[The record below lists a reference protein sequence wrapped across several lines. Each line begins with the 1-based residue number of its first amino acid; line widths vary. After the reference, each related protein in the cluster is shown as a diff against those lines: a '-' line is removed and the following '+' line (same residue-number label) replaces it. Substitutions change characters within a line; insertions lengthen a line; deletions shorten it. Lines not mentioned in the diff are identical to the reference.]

1 MSRRPA
7 WDRLIRFLSLFIPAR
22 FREEVYG
29 DLVEEARARM
39 RDGWSRRRARTWM
52 LVQLLRSVPL
62 LNLNAIERAMDRLDR
77 PIRGGGAIVFG
88 IVNGMVI
95 FGLGQLAPQP
105 LGTLLLTGLVAV
117 ALFAVGVVTLRRTN
131 FVFMGTGMLLG
142 AVEMVALALL
152 VGVGAVSAPPT
163 DVWLLVPAAASLLVW
178 LALMGLEK
186 RRSPEEYAAWKRVT
200 DRATFVDILL
210 LRHIPDLR

>member
-1 MSRRPA
+1 MSRGPA
-7 WDRLIRFLSLFIPAR
+7 GGGVIRFLTLLIPAR

-29 DLVEEARARM
+29 DLVEEARARI
-39 RDGWSRRRARTWM
+39 RDGWSRRRVRTWM

-62 LNLNAIERAMDRLDR
+62 LNLNALERTMDQLDR
-77 PIRGGGAIVFG
+77 PIRGGGAVVFG
-88 IVNGMVI
+88 IVHGLLI
-95 FGLGQLAPQP
+95 FTLLWLVPQP
-105 LGTLLLTGLVAV
+105 LGTLLVTGFGAV

-142 AVEMVALALL
+142 AVEMVAMALL

-163 DVWLLVPAAASLLVW
+163 DVWLLIPAAASLLVW
-178 LALMGLEK
+178 LALMELEK

-200 DRATFVDILL
+200 DRATVVDILF
-210 LRHIPDLR
+210 LRHIPHLR

>member
-1 MSRRPA
+1 MSGRPA
-7 WDRLIRFLSLFIPAR
+7 WERLVRLLSLLIPAR

-29 DLVEEARARM
+29 DLVEEARARI
-39 RDGWSRRRARTWM
+39 RDGWSRRRARTWT

-62 LNLNAIERAMDRLDR
+62 LNLSALERTMDRLDR

-88 IVNGMVI
+88 TVHGLLI
-95 FGLGQLAPQP
+95 FGLLWLAPQP
-105 LGTLLLTGLVAV
+105 LGTVLLTGLIAV
-117 ALFAVGVVTLRRTN
+117 PLFAVGVVTLRRTN

-142 AVEMVALALL
+142 AVEMVALAIL
-152 VGVGAVSAPPT
+152 VGVGMVSAPPT
-163 DVWLLVPAAASLLVW
+163 DVWLLIPAVASVLVW

-200 DRATFVDILL
+200 DRATFVDILF
-210 LRHIPDLR
+210 LRHIPHLR